1 MGSEDLPLMQE
12 LSDYGVR
19 ITREIA
25 HLTVAGMTFKDL
37 ERGSQITLP
46 MWAAEVLIGAGI
58 AEPIEGRLEVQR
70 LAQLLWRE
78 KRSISELVN
87 LPPKFYHALR
97 HSFSSLSGAD
107 AESAKALRLYA
118 RDLVS
123 LRLSKLLGYAAKGVE
138 PELIQHMTEEE
149 RELYVRLRSLI
160 KAWLQSLGL
169 EV

>member
-1 MGSEDLPLMQE
+1 
-12 LSDYGVR
+12 
-19 ITREIA
+19 
-25 HLTVAGMTFKDL
+25 
-37 ERGSQITLP
+37 
-46 MWAAEVLIGAGI
+46 
-58 AEPIEGRLEVQR
+58 
-70 LAQLLWRE
+70 
-78 KRSISELVN
+78 
-87 LPPKFYHALR
+87 
-97 HSFSSLSGAD
+97 
-107 AESAKALRLYA
+107 LRLYA

>member
-87 LPPKFYHALR
+87 LPPQVLPR
-97 HSFSSLSGAD
+97 
-107 AESAKALRLYA
+107 
-118 RDLVS
+118 
-123 LRLSKLLGYAAKGVE
+123 VE
-138 PELIQHMTEEE
+138 
-149 RELYVRLRSLI
+149 
-160 KAWLQSLGL
+160 A
-169 EV
+169 